1 MMSWIRQNSDLQGGL
16 FERLLWAVY
25 FFYVQVQEDAVVP
38 QVQGG
43 GGLQSTTIIRH
54 KADLFIGTV

>member
-38 QVQGG
+38 QVQGSQG
-43 GGLQSTTIIRH
+43 GGGGGHNRTLSRRTY
-54 KADLFIGTV
+54 L